1 MWESLISYLAKELT
15 IKFGFA
21 SVIIITL
28 CWLVRY
34 LAKKILED
42 KDKQITLL
50 SEENKKY
57 KEMFME
63 MLDKQFNFDKDKEIP
78 KK

>member
-1 MWESLISYLAKELT
+1 MSSNL
-15 IKFGFA
+15 
-21 SVIIITL
+21 
-28 CWLVRY
+28 
-34 LAKKILED
+34 ILED
-42 KDKQITLL
+42 KDKQIVLL